1 MTRPNAKRSGGP
13 TTTEGKSVA
22 ASNALTTGAYA
33 MTVILPGEDET
44 AFRQLEA
51 QFIRDF
57 APRDIA
63 EATMVRDL
71 AVQTWKKMRLDRI
84 EHAAMMQELKRPFL
98 GSDLSSNK
106 LLTNSRIANTFVN
119 LEGGPEVHRRAYQK
133 AFDLLGETLPADI
146 VSVLQ
151 KDYPPIFK
159 KIALLAETEFS
170 EPIPQ
175 ANWATETVVLKS
187 EEEVPFLA
195 WAMNQFLR
203 DYIGLENVF
212 AELEAA
218 QAEIRQAQAQ
228 RLLNFLEKRAHNRA
242 QDHIDRAF
250 YRTLGELRRHQ
261 GWRRSLSEITVN
273 TPPAP
278 EVIPQAEA

>member
-13 TTTEGKSVA
+13 MTTEGKSVA
-22 ASNALTTGAYA
+22 ASNSLTTGAYA

-71 AVQTWKKMRLDRI
+71 AVLTWKKMRLDRI
-84 EHAAMMQELKRPFL
+84 EHAAMMQELNKPFEAFEFYR
-98 GSDLSSNK
+98 NK
-106 LLTNSRIANTFVN
+106 LLNHEVANKLLG
-119 LEGGPEVHRRAYQK
+119 LEGSPEENRRAYEK
-133 AFDLLGETLPADI
+133 ACELLGGTLSAKI
-146 VSVLQ
+146 VPVLQ
-151 KDYPPIFK
+151 RDYPLIFK
-159 KIALLAETEFS
+159 AIAFLAETEFR

-175 ANWATETVVLKS
+175 ADWATETVVLKS
-187 EEEVPFLA
+187 EEEVPFLG
-195 WAMNQFLR
+195 WAMEQFLQ
-203 DYIGLENVF
+203 DYIGLERVF
-212 AELEAA
+212 DDLEAA
-218 QAEIRQAQAQ
+218 QAEIRQAQAK
-228 RLLNFLEKRAHNRA
+228 RLLKFLDARAQNRA

-273 TPPAP
+273 TPPTP

>member
-13 TTTEGKSVA
+13 TTTEGKSVT

-71 AVQTWKKMRLDRI
+71 AVLAWKKMRLDRI
-84 EHAAMMQELKRPFL
+84 EHTAMMRELNIPFE
-98 GSDLSSNK
+98 SFEFYSSKFLKYDIANK
-106 LLTNSRIANTFVN
+106 LMK
-119 LEGGPEVHRRAYQK
+119 LEGGPEEHRRAYQK
-133 AFDLLGETLPADI
+133 ARDLLDGTLSADL
-146 VSVLQ
+146 VPVLQ
-151 KDYPPIFK
+151 QDYPLIFNE
-159 KIALLAETEFS
+159 IAFYADHEIR

-175 ANWATETVVLKS
+175 ANWATETVTLDSGK
-187 EEEVPFLA
+187 EVPFLA
-195 WAMNQFLR
+195 WALDRFLQ
-203 DYIGLENVF
+203 DYDVF
-212 AELEAA
+212 EAVFSDLEAA
-218 QAEIRQAQAQ
+218 LAEIRQAQAQ

>member
-1 MTRPNAKRSGGP
+1 MTRPNTKRSGGP

-71 AVQTWKKMRLDRI
+71 AVLTWKKMRLDRI
-84 EHAAMMQELKRPFL
+84 EHAAMMQELNKPFEAFEFYR
-98 GSDLSSNK
+98 NK
-106 LLTNSRIANTFVN
+106 LLNHEVANKLMG
-119 LEGGPEVHRRAYQK
+119 LEGTPEEHRRAYQK
-133 AFDLLGETLPADI
+133 AFDLLDGTLSAKIVPA
-146 VSVLQ
+146 LQ
-151 KDYPPIFK
+151 QDYPLIFK
-159 KIALLAETEFS
+159 EIAFYADHEFR
-170 EPIPQ
+170 EPIPRTD
-175 ANWATETVVLKS
+175 WATETVTLES
-187 EEEVPFLA
+187 EEEVPFLE
-195 WAMNQFLR
+195 WALERFLR

-212 AELEAA
+212 SDLEAA
-218 QAEIRQAQAQ
+218 QAEIRQAQAK
-228 RLLNFLEKRAHNRA
+228 RLLKFLEARTHNRA

-278 EVIPQAEA
+278 EVIPQPEE

>member
-1 MTRPNAKRSGGP
+1 MTRPNTKRSGGP

-22 ASNALTTGAYA
+22 ASNSLSNGAYV

-71 AVQTWKKMRLDRI
+71 AVLTWKKMRLDRI
-84 EHAAMMQELKRPFL
+84 EHAVMMRELNKPF
-98 GSDLSSNK
+98 DLLEFHRSKLLNHEVANK
-106 LLTNSRIANTFVN
+106 LVD
-119 LEGGPEVHRRAYQK
+119 LEGSPEEHRRAYQK
-133 AFDLLGETLPADI
+133 ASGLLYGTLPANL
-146 VSVLQ
+146 VPVLQ
-151 KDYPPIFK
+151 KDYPLIFK
-159 KIALLAETEFS
+159 EIAFYADHEFN

-175 ANWATETVVLKS
+175 ANWPTETVTLNS
-187 EEEVPFLA
+187 EEEVPFLK
-195 WAMNQFLR
+195 WALDRFLQ
-203 DYIGLENVF
+203 DYVQLDQVF
-212 AELEAA
+212 LDLEAA
-218 QAEIRQAQAQ
+218 LAEIRQVQAQ
-228 RLLNFLEKRAHNRA
+228 RLLKFLETRSHNRA

-273 TPPAP
+273 TPPTP
-278 EVIPQAEA
+278 EVTPESKE